1 MCTPSFAVAIPSLK
15 PVRLLKEKTTTT
27 PNKFRSYI
35 EKEGRQG
42 VQSLSHSIA
51 GDGILERCWF
61 ARAALDIQSRGQW
74 YVSHKRAAQSI
85 SQVSSRRTVPGK
97 FKVRACGTA
106 ASWQGLSPRSRTF
119 TASVRDGARSIQQGV
134 IRTIRTGF
142 ICAEGSRYGPDDLS
156 SWTSTSLHV
165 GAYARMAGAYQRSLE
180 LVQAKAFLSISSWRG
195 LQANEATELS
205 GAAYRRSP

>member
-1 MCTPSFAVAIPSLK
+1 MLWLLHSL
-15 PVRLLKEKTTTT
+15 T
-27 PNKFRSYI
+27 
-35 EKEGRQG
+35 
-42 VQSLSHSIA
+42 
-51 GDGILERCWF
+51 GDGILGRCWS
-61 ARAALDIQSRGQW
+61 AGAALDIQSRGQW
-74 YVSHKRAAQSI
+74 YVSHKRAAQQSI

-142 ICAEGSRYGPDDLS
+142 ICAEGSRYGPDDFS
-156 SWTSTSLHV
+156 CWTSTSLHV